1 LNNTN
6 YFIDKK
12 VLILHNFLLTKP
24 FKPIIMARARKNQTK
39 VCTVTGIETSVNN
52 FYTNQNHVKAVDNL
66 RRNTNATKDQLQ
78 RMFNQL
84 NTYV

>member
-1 LNNTN
+1 
-6 YFIDKK
+6 
-12 VLILHNFLLTKP
+12 
-24 FKPIIMARARKNQTK
+24 MARARKNQTK

-78 RMFNQL
+78 RMFNQI
-84 NTYV
+84 NNYA

>member
-1 LNNTN
+1 
-6 YFIDKK
+6 
-12 VLILHNFLLTKP
+12 
-24 FKPIIMARARKNQTK
+24 MARARKNQTK